1 MQSIFRDLPSAPS
14 QQRGMAT
21 ILIIMLMGLALTV
34 TALGVMYSVRTS
46 QEQQV
51 TVHAATHS
59 QAGVW
64 TAAEAVGLYLK
75 ELDKTALMAFNPEK
89 PLEFKINAN
98 NVVAKIFPLDVDTAP
113 HHLRAEISYT
123 DTAAKATSTLEVVY
137 NITFAP
143 TKNEKPPTQ
152 TLGNNV
158 LSFATNMNMSGN
170 VTVLGGDAAI
180 FNVDGNVNLDRASIT
195 GIKTINASGNIT
207 IGSDVKVDNLY
218 ANGDITLTGSA
229 SLLTASSLKDITI
242 NSGASQGILNANGNI
257 TITNGSVTTAN
268 ALGFIKTSSGGTHG
282 TFTSG
287 KTIEISNGS
296 LSSANA
302 VGNIDINNSPQ
313 LTTARSEGTIT
324 CPPPKGKGKDE
335 GWDKFT
341 SIRARIATKN
351 CPQNNKVISPDTT
364 VSVVTMTPLNP
375 LTLTR
380 PIVDAYQL
388 KDAANYVFSHSN
400 ENIQIKVKN
409 INGITDGNYR
419 IGRIKEKWNDK
430 WGYLCSELD
439 SGSFC
444 KTECTPIVDGS
455 CQGIG
460 INKLRKICQGQGDGA
475 ECITYDKKNKTWKME
490 GGGVVAAPGI
500 LWFEGNLDLNNGL
513 FQNTILAT
521 GSIKTGGSIKVSAV
535 NYNGYKETCQNS
547 FFQNIYP
554 TNLCGAT
561 SLINNATGN
570 IALLAGSYKEG
581 APKIKDNFSGGII
594 NLNSP
599 DISGSVIAGDT
610 LLTSGD
616 STIRGYV
623 TAAGQG
629 SSVVS
634 AFTGSATIDLRNLP
648 SGYNPGEIPD
658 IGTTPDGGGS
668 GDGSGGDGDG
678 DGISKATILWS
689 RYL

>member
-1 MQSIFRDLPSAPS
+1 MQSIFRGLPSAPS

-89 PLEFKINAN
+89 PLKFKINDN

-137 NITFAP
+137 NITLSTGNPPPPPPPPPPDGGQDALTFS
-143 TKNEKPPTQ
+143 KN
-152 TLGNNV
+152 L
-158 LSFATNMNMSGN
+158 NMSGSI
-170 VTVLGGDAAI
+170 TVLGGDAAI
-180 FNVDGNVNLDRASIT
+180 FNVDGDVNLGNASIT

-207 IGSDVKVDNLY
+207 IGSGIKVDNLY

-229 SLLTASSLKDITI
+229 SVLTAASLKDITI

-257 TITNGSVTTAN
+257 TIKNGSVTTAD
-268 ALGFIKTSSGGTHG
+268 ALGFIKASSGGAHG
-282 TFTSG
+282 AFTAG

-302 VGNIDINNSPQ
+302 VGNIDINGSLQ

-324 CPPPKGKGKDE
+324 CPSPY
-335 GWDKFT
+335 WSNFS
-341 SIRARIATKN
+341 SIQAEIATKN
-351 CPQNNKVISPDTT
+351 CMGEN
-364 VSVVTMTPLNP
+364 VSAPIPVSIETMEPLTP
-375 LTLTR
+375 LTLAR
-380 PIVDAYQL
+380 PTVDAYQL
-388 KDAANYVFSHSN
+388 QDAANYVFSYSSG
-400 ENIQIKVKN
+400 IQVKVKN
-409 INGITDGNYR
+409 INAISDGIYR
-419 IGRIKEKWNDK
+419 VGKIKKDYNNK
-430 WGYLCSELD
+430 WGYLCSVLD
-439 SGSFC
+439 SNDFC
-444 KTECTPIVDGS
+444 KTECATITSGA
-455 CQGIG
+455 CTGAGIE
-460 INKLRKICQGQGDGA
+460 KLHKICQGTWDGE
-475 ECITYDKKNKTWKME
+475 ECIKYVSNGKKWILT
-490 GGGVVAAPGI
+490 GQSGQTVFAPGI
-500 LWFEGNLDLNNGL
+500 LWFAGDLSLPLGFYRNS
-513 FQNTILAT
+513 IIAS
-521 GSIKTGGSIKVSAV
+521 GSITSSGSTKVSAV
-535 NYNGYKETCQNS
+535 NYNGYQETCQNTT
-547 FFQNIYP
+547 FPNIHP
-554 TNLCGAT
+554 TNLCGT
-561 SLINNATGN
+561 TRLHSNSISN
-570 IALLAGSYKEG
+570 IALLAGGYVGTTFEG
-581 APKIKDNFSGGII
+581 GTIDLGGSTEIF
-594 NLNSP
+594 
-599 DISGSVIAGDT
+599 GSVIAGDAPIT
-610 LLTSGD
+610 DGN
-616 STIRGYV
+616 TIIHGYV

-634 AFTGSATIDLRNLP
+634 PFKGSTTIDLRNLP

-658 IGTTPDGGGS
+658 MGTTPGGGGS
-668 GDGSGGDGDG
+668 GDDDGET
-678 DGISKATILWS
+678 IIKILWS

>member
-1 MQSIFRDLPSAPS
+1 MKPVLKGNPSLHLR
-14 QQRGMAT
+14 QRGMAT

-64 TAAEAVGLYLK
+64 AAAEAVRSYIEKKLNSTDADGL
-75 ELDKTALMAFNPEK
+75 KTASTLSFYINTNKATAK
-89 PLEFKINAN
+89 LSPLLIN
-98 NVVAKIFPLDVDTAP
+98 DTTP
-113 HHLRAEISYT
+113 NHLYAEINYT
-123 DTAAKATSTLEVVY
+123 DTAAKASSTLEVVY

-143 TKNEKPPTQ
+143 TKNEEPLTP

-170 VTVLGGDAAI
+170 ITVLGGDAAI
-180 FNVDGNVNLDRASIT
+180 FNVDGNVNLDNASIT

-207 IGSDVKVDNLY
+207 IGSGVKVDNLY
-218 ANGDITLTGSA
+218 ANGNITLTGSA
-229 SLLTASSLKDITI
+229 SVLTASSLKDITI

-364 VSVVTMTPLNP
+364 VSVV
-375 LTLTR
+375 
-380 PIVDAYQL
+380 
-388 KDAANYVFSHSN
+388 
-400 ENIQIKVKN
+400 
-409 INGITDGNYR
+409 
-419 IGRIKEKWNDK
+419 
-430 WGYLCSELD
+430 
-439 SGSFC
+439 
-444 KTECTPIVDGS
+444 
-455 CQGIG
+455 
-460 INKLRKICQGQGDGA
+460 
-475 ECITYDKKNKTWKME
+475 
-490 GGGVVAAPGI
+490 
-500 LWFEGNLDLNNGL
+500 
-513 FQNTILAT
+513 
-521 GSIKTGGSIKVSAV
+521 
-535 NYNGYKETCQNS
+535 
-547 FFQNIYP
+547 
-554 TNLCGAT
+554 
-561 SLINNATGN
+561 
-570 IALLAGSYKEG
+570 
-581 APKIKDNFSGGII
+581 
-594 NLNSP
+594 
-599 DISGSVIAGDT
+599 
-610 LLTSGD
+610 
-616 STIRGYV
+616 
-623 TAAGQG
+623 
-629 SSVVS
+629 
-634 AFTGSATIDLRNLP
+634 
-648 SGYNPGEIPD
+648 
-658 IGTTPDGGGS
+658 
-668 GDGSGGDGDG
+668 
-678 DGISKATILWS
+678 
-689 RYL
+689 

>member
-1 MQSIFRDLPSAPS
+1 MQSIFRGLPSAPS

-89 PLEFKINAN
+89 PLKFKINDN

-137 NITFAP
+137 NITLSTGNPPPPPPPPPPDGGQDALTFS
-143 TKNEKPPTQ
+143 KN
-152 TLGNNV
+152 L
-158 LSFATNMNMSGN
+158 NMSGSI
-170 VTVLGGDAAI
+170 TVLGGDAAI
-180 FNVDGNVNLDRASIT
+180 FNVDGDVNLGNASIT

-207 IGSDVKVDNLY
+207 IGSGIKVDNLY

-229 SLLTASSLKDITI
+229 SVLTAASLKDITI

-257 TITNGSVTTAN
+257 TIKNGSVTTAD
-268 ALGFIKTSSGGTHG
+268 ALGFIKASSGGAHG
-282 TFTSG
+282 AFTAG

-302 VGNIDINNSPQ
+302 VGNIDINGWLQ

-324 CPPPKGKGKDE
+324 CP
-335 GWDKFT
+335 
-341 SIRARIATKN
+341 SIYWQEFSSIQAKVATKN
-351 CPQNNKVISPDTT
+351 CAGQNINAPWP
-364 VSVVTMTPLNP
+364 VSVTTMLPITSI
-375 LTLTR
+375 TLIK
-380 PIVDAYQL
+380 PKVDAYSL
-388 KDAANYVFSHSN
+388 KSSANYIFQIEDN
-400 ENIQIKVKN
+400 KIKVSVRN
-409 INGITDGNYR
+409 INSLPNGDYYLGEYKTQN
-419 IGRIKEKWNDK
+419 NDRVD
-430 WGYLCSELD
+430 YLCKEVSDKGLCSVPTSYLD
-439 SGSFC
+439 S
-444 KTECTPIVDGS
+444 KT
-455 CQGIG
+455 
-460 INKLRKICQGQGDGA
+460 ICQGNSNQNA
-475 ECITYDKKNKTWKME
+475 CFSFKNGTWEVTGKNL
-490 GGGVVAAPGI
+490 APGI
-500 LWFEGNLDLNNGL
+500 MWFEGNLALKNGD
-513 FQNTILAT
+513 FYNTFIAT
-521 GSIKTGGSIKVSAV
+521 GHIETGGNHVTTAV
-535 NYNGYKETCQNS
+535 NYAGYQAICLNQYPKNATARFN
-547 FFQNIYP
+547 NLYP
-554 TNLCGAT
+554 TNFCNEKT
-561 SLINNATGN
+561 TLINNSIGN
-570 IALLAGSYKEG
+570 IALLAGGYVDARFE
-581 APKIKDNFSGGII
+581 GGII
-594 NLNSP
+594 ALGGSSE
-599 DISGSVIAGDT
+599 IFGSVIAGDSPAT
-610 LLTSGD
+610 VGN
-616 STIRGYV
+616 TIIHGYV

-634 AFTGSATIDLRNLP
+634 PFKGSTTIDLRNLP

-658 IGTTPDGGGS
+658 MGTTPGGGGS
-668 GDGSGGDGDG
+668 GDDDGET
-678 DGISKATILWS
+678 IIKILWS

>member
-64 TAAEAVGLYLK
+64 AAAEAVRSYL
-75 ELDKTALMAFNPEK
+75 ET
-89 PLEFKINAN
+89 
-98 NVVAKIFPLDVDTAP
+98 LDVDAVKGLKTASTLSFDINTNKATAKLSP
-113 HHLRAEISYT
+113 LLINDTTPNHLYAEINYT
-123 DTAAKATSTLEVVY
+123 DTAAKASSTLEVVY

-143 TKNEKPPTQ
+143 TKNEEPPTQ
-152 TLGNNV
+152 ALGNNV

-170 VTVLGGDAAI
+170 ITVLGGDAAI
-180 FNVDGNVNLDRASIT
+180 FNVDGNVNLDNASIT

-207 IGSDVKVDNLY
+207 IESGVKVDNLY

-229 SLLTASSLKDITI
+229 SVLTASSLKDITI

-268 ALGFIKTSSGGTHG
+268 ALGFIKASSGGTHG

-287 KTIEISNGS
+287 KTIEISNGR

-302 VGNIDINNSPQ
+302 VGNIDINNWPK

-324 CPPPKGKGKDE
+324 CP
-335 GWDKFT
+335 
-341 SIRARIATKN
+341 SIQWQEFSSIQAKVTTKN
-351 CPQNNKVISPDTT
+351 CAGQNINAPWP
-364 VSVVTMTPLNP
+364 VSVTTMLPITS
-375 LTLTR
+375 LTLIK
-380 PIVDAYQL
+380 PKVDAYSL
-388 KDAANYVFSHSN
+388 KSSANYIFQI
-400 ENIQIKVKN
+400 ENNKIKVSVRN
-409 INGITDGNYR
+409 INSLPNGDYYLGEYKTQN
-419 IGRIKEKWNDK
+419 NDRVD
-430 WGYLCSELD
+430 YLCKEVSDKGLCSVPTSYLD
-439 SGSFC
+439 S
-444 KTECTPIVDGS
+444 KT
-455 CQGIG
+455 
-460 INKLRKICQGQGDGA
+460 ICQGNSNQNA
-475 ECITYDKKNKTWKME
+475 CFSFKNGTWEVTGKNL
-490 GGGVVAAPGI
+490 APGI
-500 LWFEGNLDLNNGL
+500 MWFEGNLALKNGD
-513 FQNTILAT
+513 FYNTFIAT
-521 GSIKTGGSIKVSAV
+521 GHIETGGSHVTTAV
-535 NYNGYKETCQNS
+535 NYAGYNAICLNKYPKNATARFN
-547 FFQNIYP
+547 NLYP
-554 TNLCGAT
+554 TNFCNEKT
-561 SLINNATGN
+561 TLINNSIGN
-570 IALLAGSYKEG
+570 IALLAGGYVGTRFEG
-581 APKIKDNFSGGII
+581 GVITLGESSEIF
-594 NLNSP
+594 
-599 DISGSVIAGDT
+599 GSVIAGDSPAT
-610 LLTSGD
+610 GGN
-616 STIRGYV
+616 TIIHGYV

-634 AFTGSATIDLRNLP
+634 PFKGSTTIDLRNLP

-668 GDGSGGDGDG
+668 GDGDGDG
-678 DGISKATILWS
+678 ETIVKILWS